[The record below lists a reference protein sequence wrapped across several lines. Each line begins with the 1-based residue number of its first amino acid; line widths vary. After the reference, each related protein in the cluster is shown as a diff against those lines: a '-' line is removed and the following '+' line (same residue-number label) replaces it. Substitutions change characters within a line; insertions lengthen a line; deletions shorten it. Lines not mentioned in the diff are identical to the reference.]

1 MLVLLKNIV
10 EDNVTT
16 IAYMKRLDGR
26 LDKIEKAMRDVT
38 YGRNNVNQLDDDFL
52 TLFPI
57 PDIDCLKNIEE
68 KIKNDEEFK
77 LKLVVFQD
85 SNLICHVLV

>member
-10 EDNVTT
+10 EDNFTT

-26 LDKIEKAMRDVT
+26 LDKIEKAIRDMT
-38 YGRNNVNQLDDDFL
+38 YGRNNVSQLDDDFL

-57 PDIDCLKNIEE
+57 PNIDSLKNIEE

-77 LKLVVFQD
+77 LKLVVFKD
-85 SNLICHVLV
+85 SNLIRHALV